1 MNPIIVINDANQI
14 ISKTTSAMARKLLAK
29 KDAIVV
35 SKNPFIIQLLKYD
48 SFVPIKEN
56 FKMESR
62 NLMTL
67 IKNEE
72 PIYLLNLKADGQIT
86 MHFRTLYG
94 EPKPFRVPKGP
105 LPVNIT
111 DEYTYEELKNF
122 TDLRRVVTKGWVRV
136 MNQEDRD
143 AFLLRKSSLSKKS
156 IDKVKEEADRAQRM
170 TTAELKADRVTRE
183 ELDEMKRA
191 KEALEKVEMDS
202 VVRPRIIGLC
212 QRLSKDTDN
221 PIDPME
227 ALEELELLNPTED
240 ESNYILTHSGGNAI
254 IKKWVLAKQ
263 MEDIEGELEDEE
275 TEEVTSTSE
284 KKVKPK
290 IKAKKVAKK

>member
-1 MNPIIVINDANQI
+1 
-14 ISKTTSAMARKLLAK
+14 MARKLLAK

-48 SFVPIKEN
+48 SFIPTKEI
-56 FKMESR
+56 FKMEPR

-94 EPKPFRVPKGP
+94 EPKPFRVPKGS

-122 TDLRRVVTKGWVRV
+122 TDLRRVISKGWVRV

-143 AFLLRKSSLSKKS
+143 AFLLRRSSSSKKS
-156 IDKVKEEADRAQRM
+156 LDKIKEEADRAQRM

-183 ELDEMKRA
+183 ELEEMKRA

-212 QRLSKDTDN
+212 QRLSKDSDN

-240 ESNYILTHSGGNAI
+240 ESNYILTHSGGSTI

-263 MEDIEGELEDEE
+263 MEDVEEELEEE
-275 TEEVTSTSE
+275 EIKEAS
-284 KKVKPK
+284 KAKPK
-290 IKAKKVAKK
+290 IKAKKIIKK

>member
-1 MNPIIVINDANQI
+1 VNTIIVINDDNQI

-29 KDAIVV
+29 KDAVVV
-35 SKNPFIIQLLKYD
+35 SRNPFIIQLLKYA
-48 SFVPIKEN
+48 SFIPIKET
-56 FKMESR
+56 FKMEPR

-94 EPKPFRVPKGP
+94 EPKPFRVPKGS
-105 LPVNIT
+105 LPVNIS

-122 TDLRRVVTKGWVRV
+122 TDLRRVISKGWVRV

-143 AFLLRKSSLSKKS
+143 AFLLRRSSSSKKS
-156 IDKVKEEADRAQRM
+156 LDKIKEETDKAQRM
-170 TTAELKADRVTRE
+170 TTAELKAERVTGE
-183 ELDEMKRA
+183 ELEEMRRT
-191 KEALEKVEMDS
+191 KEAMEKVEMDS
-202 VVRPRIIGLC
+202 IVRPRIIGLC
-212 QRLSKDTDN
+212 QRLSKDSDN

-227 ALEELELLNPTED
+227 ALEELELLAPTED

-263 MEDIEGELEDEE
+263 IDGLEESEIEAAI
-275 TEEVTSTSE
+275 VVSE
-284 KKVKPK
+284 ISDKKVRPK
-290 IKAKKVAKK
+290 IKTKKSTKK